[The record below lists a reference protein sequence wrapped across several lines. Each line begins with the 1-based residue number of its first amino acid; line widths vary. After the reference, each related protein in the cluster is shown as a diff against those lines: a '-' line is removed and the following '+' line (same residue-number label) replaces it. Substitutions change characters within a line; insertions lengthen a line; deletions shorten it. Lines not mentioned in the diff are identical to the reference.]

1 MMKHIEYILI
11 AIVSFCMVVAPLM
24 MRPVNAATSDTF
36 DITVTGEFIWI
47 DITNAS
53 WAIGT
58 ITMSNNV
65 WTNETG
71 KTFIAD
77 MDNCTV
83 NTDLKLQIT
92 NDGAD
97 WTAATSGNEPGSD
110 TYRLNS
116 SIDIWVA
123 DENQII
129 TASQVTISTNIALGN
144 NETFDLRFD
153 TPTATTTANQQS
165 ITVTATVVKN

>member
-1 MMKHIEYILI
+1 MKHLKKIVQILI
-11 AIVSFCMVVAPLM
+11 GLILIMQFI
-24 MRPVNAATSDTF
+24 PVGTSDTTDTF
-36 DITVTGEFIWI
+36 DITVTGEYLWI
-47 DITNAS
+47 DITNAT
-53 WAIGT
+53 WVIGT
-58 ITMSNNV
+58 VAMSSLT

-83 NTDLKLQIT
+83 NTDLKLEIT

-97 WTAATSGNEPGSD
+97 WTAATTGNDPDAD

-116 SIDIWVA
+116 STDIWVA
-123 DENQII
+123 NESQILG
-129 TASQVTISTNIALGN
+129 TGPVTISSNIVAGN

-153 TPTATTTANQQS
+153 APTSTTVSTQQS
-165 ITVTATVVKN
+165 ITVTATITKT

>member
-1 MMKHIEYILI
+1 MKHLKKIVQILI
-11 AIVSFCMVVAPLM
+11 GLILIMQFI
-24 MRPVNAATSDTF
+24 PVGTSDQTTDTF
-36 DITVTGEFIWI
+36 DITVTGEYLWI
-47 DITNAS
+47 DITNAT

-58 ITMSNNV
+58 VAMSSLT

-71 KTFIAD
+71 ITFIAD

-97 WTAATSGNEPGSD
+97 WTAATSGNGPGAD
-110 TYRLNS
+110 TYRLNA
-116 SIDIWVA
+116 SIDSWVT
-123 DENQII
+123 EFQIV
-129 TASQVTISTNIALGN
+129 TASVTTISLDIVAGQ

-153 TPTATTTANQQS
+153 APTSTSVSTQQS
-165 ITVTATVVKN
+165 ITVTATLVEH

>member
-1 MMKHIEYILI
+1 MRHLKKIVQILI
-11 AIVSFCMVVAPLM
+11 GLILIMQFI
-24 MRPVNAATSDTF
+24 PVGTSDQTTDTF
-36 DITVTGEFIWI
+36 DITVTGEYLWI
-47 DITNAS
+47 DITNAT

-58 ITMSNNV
+58 VAMSSLT

-83 NTDLKLQIT
+83 NTDLKLQVT

-97 WTAATSGNEPGSD
+97 WTAATSGNEAGAD
-110 TYRLNS
+110 TYRLNA

-123 DENQII
+123 DENQIL
-129 TASQVTISTNIALGN
+129 TASTTTISSNIVAGN

-153 TPTATTTANQQS
+153 APTSTTVSTQQS
-165 ITVTATVVKN
+165 ITVTATVAKS